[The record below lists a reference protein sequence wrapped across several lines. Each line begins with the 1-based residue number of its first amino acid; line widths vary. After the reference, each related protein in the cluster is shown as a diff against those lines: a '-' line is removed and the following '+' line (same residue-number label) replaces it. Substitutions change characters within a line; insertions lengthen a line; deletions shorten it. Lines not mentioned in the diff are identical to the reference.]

1 MELSP
6 ETKKA
11 QLGLGWMDLL
21 KLQDDETDGGCSE
34 IIQGLTPNN
43 SISLYGIR
51 YRLKIII
58 NPIKQSV
65 YRMECDSYYM

>member
-1 MELSP
+1 MNEPGFNGKFFVSQLAVWSFPP

-21 KLQDDETDGGCSE
+21 KHQDDETDGGCSE

-43 SISLYGIR
+43 SISLYGA
-51 YRLKIII
+51 
-58 NPIKQSV
+58 V
-65 YRMECDSYYM
+65 

>member
-1 MELSP
+1 MNQPGFNGKYPIFFCGSVGSLELSP

-21 KLQDDETDGGCSE
+21 KHQDDETDGGCSE

-43 SISLYGIR
+43 SISLYGT
-51 YRLKIII
+51 
-58 NPIKQSV
+58 V
-65 YRMECDSYYM
+65 